1 MNRNKKNKTQHHGS
15 VSSHVR
21 TIIGYFPISDRVKEW
36 ETFYNYP
43 IYVNNNKKNVNG
55 IWNSERINNFSSFN
69 LLGN

>member
-36 ETFYNYP
+36 EAFYNYP

-55 IWNSERINNFSSFN
+55 I
-69 LLGN
+69 